1 MKYELVIWDF
11 NGTIIDDVQ
20 TGIDAVNVLLG
31 RRGLPLL
38 TDRDTYRRAFRFPI
52 VEYYKVLGFDFEK
65 EPYETAAYEWVA
77 EYERRIPD
85 IPLVPGIE
93 ETLRGVRALG
103 LRQMILSSSEL
114 AMMKGQLERYGLLSY
129 FDDIRGLD
137 NIFAGG
143 KTEMAKAWSR
153 GKKLSAVFVGD
164 TTHDFETAQAI
175 SCDCVLFAGGHG
187 RREALEATG
196 APVIETLPELLPFL
210 SANGEK
216 HS

>member
-1 MKYELVIWDF
+1 MRYDLVIWDF

-52 VEYYKVLGFDFEK
+52 IEYYKVLGFDFTR

-77 EYERRIPD
+77 EYESRMPD
-85 IPLVPGIE
+85 IPLVPGIK
-93 ETLRGVRALG
+93 ETLEGIRSLG
-103 LRQMILSSSEL
+103 ISQMILSSSEL

-143 KTEMAKAWSR
+143 KTEMARAWSR
-153 GKKLSAVFVGD
+153 GRTLRAVLVGD
-164 TTHDFETAQAI
+164 TTHDFETAAAI
-175 SCDCVLFAGGHG
+175 GCDCVLFAGGHG

-196 APVIETLPELLPFL
+196 APVIDALPKLLPFL
-210 SANGEK
+210 SADA
-216 HS
+216 